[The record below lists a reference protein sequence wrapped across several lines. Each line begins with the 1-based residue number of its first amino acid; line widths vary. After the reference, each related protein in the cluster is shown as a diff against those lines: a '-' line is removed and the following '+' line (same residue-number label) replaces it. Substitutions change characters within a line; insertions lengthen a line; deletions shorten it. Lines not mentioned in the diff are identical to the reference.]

1 MVRKITPFLWFDKE
15 AEDAARFYC
24 SIFKNS
30 KIIQSTPM
38 IVVFELENERFMAV
52 NGGPEFKFTEA
63 VSFFVDCQN
72 QEEVDFYWEKLIA
85 GGGKESQCGWLKD
98 KYGLSWQIIPNQLPK
113 LMSDPDR
120 IKADRVMKAMFK
132 MKKIIVEDLEKAYSN
147 S

>member
-85 GGGKESQCGWLKD
+85 AGGKESQCGWLKD

-132 MKKIIVEDLEKAYSN
+132 MKKIVISELESAYEGK
-147 S
+147 